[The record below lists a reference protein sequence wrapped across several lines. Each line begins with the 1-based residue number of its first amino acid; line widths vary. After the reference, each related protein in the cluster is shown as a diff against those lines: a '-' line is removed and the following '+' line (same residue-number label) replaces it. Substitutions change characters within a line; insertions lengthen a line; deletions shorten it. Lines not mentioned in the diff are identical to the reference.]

1 MVFLF
6 CILIDVSQMHLI
18 KIALQCKWFFGVFQK
33 ECDEVKICITNLKR
47 NPFPVASSL
56 FSKALRSLK
65 VIVCVNSFVKTC
77 YRTMIRLYCSP
88 LSNRTAYKGQK
99 FYC

>member
-33 ECDEVKICITNLKR
+33 ECDEVKNLHHK
-47 NPFPVASSL
+47 PEKKSVSGCKLFIHQSL
-56 FSKALRSLK
+56 A
-65 VIVCVNSFVKTC
+65 
-77 YRTMIRLYCSP
+77 
-88 LSNRTAYKGQK
+88 
-99 FYC
+99 